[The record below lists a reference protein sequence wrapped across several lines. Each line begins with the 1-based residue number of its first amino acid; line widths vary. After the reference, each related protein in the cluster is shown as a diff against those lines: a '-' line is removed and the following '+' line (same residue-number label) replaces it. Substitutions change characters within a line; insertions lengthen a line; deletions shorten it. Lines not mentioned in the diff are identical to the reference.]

1 MVADAVPSRTATA
14 DLILFNARAITM
26 DPARPRA
33 EVVVI
38 RGRDIVAVAGNERL
52 RDFSG
57 RGTTTIDCR
66 GNTVLPGFVDA
77 HCHVHALAE
86 SFVAIDVGPRS
97 PVRSI
102 RDIQT
107 VLRQAASREP
117 PGTWLR
123 ANGYDEF
130 SVAEKRHP
138 TRVDLD
144 AAAPHHP
151 VKLTH
156 RSGHAHVLN
165 TLALASVGI
174 SIETADPE
182 GALVERHEH
191 TGEPTGLLFGMG
203 RFLAGRIPRLD
214 DSLVETGVRIANREL
229 LSRGVTSVHDPSPRN
244 GPAQW
249 RRFRRWKESGI
260 LEPRVTMMLGW
271 DEFSRFAAAE
281 FPSAGEEQLR
291 LAGVKVVI
299 GEASG
304 DLHPPPPVLAKML
317 ATVHRAGWQAA
328 LHAVDE
334 RAIAA
339 AADAIAHAVAAF
351 PRTGHRH
358 RIEHGSVCPPALQR
372 RLATL
377 HVVVVTHPSFVYYNG
392 ARYRA
397 TVPADELPHLYPLA
411 GLLSAGVELAAGSDS
426 PIVPLHPLKAIA
438 AAVSRTAE
446 DGERV
451 GPGQAITLPAAL
463 GMHTVSAARAA
474 FEETWK
480 GTITP
485 GKRAD
490 LVLLD
495 RDLESVEPDEIG
507 EANVAATILDG
518 RIAWQR

>member
-1 MVADAVPSRTATA
+1 
-14 DLILFNARAITM
+14 
-26 DPARPRA
+26 
-33 EVVVI
+33 
-38 RGRDIVAVAGNERL
+38 
-52 RDFSG
+52 
-57 RGTTTIDCR
+57 
-66 GNTVLPGFVDA
+66 
-77 HCHVHALAE
+77 
-86 SFVAIDVGPRS
+86 
-97 PVRSI
+97 VRSI

-107 VLRQAASREP
+107 SLRRAASREP

-130 SVAEKRHP
+130 SLMEKRHP
-138 TRVDLD
+138 NRVDLD
-144 AAAPHHP
+144 GAAPHHP

-165 TLALASVGI
+165 TLALAAAGI
-174 SIETADPE
+174 SIDTADPE
-182 GALVERHEH
+182 GALIDRDPH

-214 DSLVETGVRIANREL
+214 DSLVETGVRVANGEFL
-229 LSRGVTSVHDPSPRN
+229 ARGVTSVHDPSPRN

-249 RRFRRWKESGI
+249 RRFRRWKDSGI

-271 DEFSRFAAAE
+271 DEFSRFTAAD
-281 FPSAGEEQLR
+281 FPSAAEEQLR
-291 LAGVKVVI
+291 LAGVKFVI

-304 DLHPPPPVLAKML
+304 ELHPPPPALADMIT
-317 ATVHRAGWQAA
+317 TVHRAGWQAA
-328 LHAVDE
+328 MHAVDE
-334 RAIAA
+334 RGISA

-351 PRTGHRH
+351 PRAGHRH
-358 RIEHGSVCPPALQR
+358 RIEHGSVCPLALQR
-372 RLATL
+372 RLASL
-377 HVVVVTHPSFVYYNG
+377 DVVVITHPSFVYYNG

-397 TVPADELPHLYPLA
+397 TVPAHELADLYPLA
-411 GLLSAGVELAAGSDS
+411 GLLAAGVEVAAGSDS
-426 PIVPLHPLKAIA
+426 PIVPLDPLKAIG
-438 AAVSRTAE
+438 AAVSRTAG

-451 GPGQAITLPAAL
+451 GPGQAITLTAAL
-463 GMHTVSAARAA
+463 AMHTLSAARAA

-490 LVLLD
+490 LVVLD
-495 RDLESVEPDEIG
+495 RDLESAGPDEIG